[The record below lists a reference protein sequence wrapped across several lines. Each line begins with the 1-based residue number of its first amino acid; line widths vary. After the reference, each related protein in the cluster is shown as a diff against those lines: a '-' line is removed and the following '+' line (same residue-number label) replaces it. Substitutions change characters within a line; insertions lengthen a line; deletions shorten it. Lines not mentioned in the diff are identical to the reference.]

1 MLYLQTKVFAYS
13 IEKNQYTFEK
23 NQYTF
28 NSESGLTR
36 TD

>member
-1 MLYLQTKVFAYS
+1 MKSNMLYLQTKVFAYS
-13 IEKNQYTFEK
+13 IEKNQYTF
-23 NQYTF
+23 